1 MKKLCGKALRS
12 LAVAGVAALTV
23 AAGAQAQSAN
33 AVSAQTGPRARI
45 TQAIN
50 NTQLMTLHGNVHPL
64 ARAEF
69 DRGEVDF
76 SRPVTRILLLLQRS
90 PEQEAALA
98 KLMEEQQTPSSANF
112 HKWLTPA
119 EFGAQFGPAD
129 SDVQKIK
136 DWLGEQG
143 FTGVKVSTGR
153 TVVQFDGTAGQVAA
167 AFHTSL
173 HDYF

>member
-1 MKKLCGKALRS
+1 MKKSPGKALRS
-12 LAVAGVAALTV
+12 LAVAGVAALAM

-76 SRPVTRILLLLQRS
+76 SRPVTRMLLLLQRS

-98 KLMEEQQTPSSANF
+98 KLMEEQQTPSSVTA
-112 HKWLTPA
+112 
-119 EFGAQFGPAD
+119 
-129 SDVQKIK
+129 
-136 DWLGEQG
+136 
-143 FTGVKVSTGR
+143 ST
-153 TVVQFDGTAGQVAA
+153 D
-167 AFHTSL
+167 
-173 HDYF
+173 D